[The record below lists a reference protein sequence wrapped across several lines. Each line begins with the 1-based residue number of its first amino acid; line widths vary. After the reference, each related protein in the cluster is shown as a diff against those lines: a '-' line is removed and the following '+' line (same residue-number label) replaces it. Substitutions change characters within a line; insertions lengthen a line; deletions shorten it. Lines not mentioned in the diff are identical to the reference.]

1 MISDDNA
8 QQQHQESNDD
18 SNEADEENSDDAQRC
33 IICFE
38 SVAIQ
43 NMYTTRCQHTWCKQ
57 CHQKLKQFDKH
68 KYCIVCRQPLKK
80 KRSKKKQRH
89 KTSMPFIYNDIH
101 DEVEYEST
109 QAFGFTRPWRI
120 KRRLRREMRSLLAQI
135 KLRR

>member
-8 QQQHQESNDD
+8 QHHQESSDD
-18 SNEADEENSDDAQRC
+18 NNDEENNDDDAKTC

-38 SVAIQ
+38 NVAIQ
-43 NMYTTRCQHTWCKQ
+43 NMYTTKCQHTWCNECQK
-57 CHQKLKQFDKH
+57 KLKQFDKH

-80 KRSKKKQRH
+80 VKKKQRH
-89 KTSMPFIYNDIH
+89 TRPVPFIYNDIH
-101 DEVEYEST
+101 DEIEYEPLH
-109 QAFGFTRPWRI
+109 AFGYTRAWRV